1 MYEGGTMKLILG
13 MAVSA
18 AAAVLIPAGASAQ
31 QEGFYASLGGGLN
44 FLDDSDFDIAGGV
57 GVDNQ
62 YDTGFIISGAVGYA
76 TAPVWDYG
84 SLRLEG
90 EVSYRQN
97 DIDVHSVAALG
108 GDQPGSTG
116 EASALAFMANVYH
129 DFLPGSDFRPYVGG
143 GIGLASIEFSDYG
156 IAAVPDVLDD
166 DDTAFAYQLIA
177 GASYSFTPQLAA
189 TIDYRFFAADPE
201 LETSA
206 ATGSVSN
213 DVDYQSQT
221 IMVGLRYTF

>member
-1 MYEGGTMKLILG
+1 MRLIWTMTLG
-13 MAVSA
+13 AAVAVS
-18 AAAVLIPAGASAQ
+18 LPASAVAQ
-31 QEGFYASLGGGLN
+31 QDGFYASLSSGLN

-57 GVDNQ
+57 EVENQ
-62 YDTGFIISGAVGYA
+62 YDTGFAISGAIGYA
-76 TAPVWDYG
+76 TAPVWDFG

-90 EVSYRQN
+90 EISYRQN

-116 EASALAFMANVYH
+116 EATSLAFMANVYH
-129 DFLPGSDFRPYVGG
+129 DFLPGSDFRPYIGAG
-143 GIGLASIEFSDYG
+143 LGLASIEFSDYG

-177 GASYSFTPQLAA
+177 GASYSFTLQLAA
-189 TIDYRFFAADPE
+189 TIDYRFFSAEPE

-213 DVDYQSQT
+213 DVDYNSQT
-221 IMVGLRYTF
+221 SMVGLRYTF